1 MTQQTE
7 EMTIVEHLSELRK
20 RLIYVLSVFV
30 LGLIVGF
37 FVADPV
43 YEYLTKAESVKG
55 FVLHAF
61 SFWDGIGIYMKIAGL
76 FSLVVTL
83 PFTVFQIW
91 KFVSPGLR
99 PIERKAALK
108 YVPYVFLL
116 FLIGL
121 SFAYYVVFPM
131 ALAFTT
137 SITEKMG
144 LVETYGMKQYFS
156 FLFGIVL
163 PVSLLFELPLLIMF
177 LTAIRILN
185 PTRLRKMRRVA
196 YFILIF
202 IAVVVTPPDFISDLL
217 VMIPLL
223 LLYEF
228 SVFLS
233 AFVYRKQLA
242 ADEASESRYT
252 QASDENSMNS

>member
-1 MTQQTE
+1 MTQQME
-7 EMTIVEHLSELRK
+7 EMSITEHLSELRK
-20 RLIYVLSVFV
+20 RLIYVLSIFV
-30 LGLIVGF
+30 LGLIAGF

-43 YEYLTKAESVKG
+43 YQYLTKAESAKG

-76 FSLVVTL
+76 FSLIITL
-83 PFTVFQIW
+83 PFTVYQIW
-91 KFVSPGLR
+91 KFVSPGLKPR
-99 PIERKAALK
+99 ERKATLK

-116 FLIGL
+116 FLTGMAF
-121 SFAYYVVFPM
+121 SYYVIFPM

-137 SITEKMG
+137 AITEKMG

-177 LTAIRILN
+177 LTGLRILN
-185 PTRLRKMRRVA
+185 PIRLRKMRRVA
-196 YFILIF
+196 YFVLIF
-202 IAVVVTPPDFISDLL
+202 IAVVITPPDFISDLL

-223 LLYEF
+223 LLYEI
-228 SVFLS
+228 SVLLS
-233 AFVYRKQLA
+233 AIVYRKQLA
-242 ADEASESRYT
+242 ADEEIESRYVR
-252 QASDENSMNS
+252 AEDKKHVG

>member
-1 MTQQTE
+1 MTQQME
-7 EMTIVEHLSELRK
+7 EMSITEHLSELRK
-20 RLIYVLSVFV
+20 RLIYVLIIFV
-30 LGLIVGF
+30 LGLIAGF

-43 YEYLTKAESVKG
+43 YQYLTKAESAKG

-76 FSLVVTL
+76 FSLIITL
-83 PFTVFQIW
+83 PFTVYQIW
-91 KFVSPGLR
+91 KFVSPGLKPR
-99 PIERKAALK
+99 ERKATLK

-116 FLIGL
+116 FLTGMAF
-121 SFAYYVVFPM
+121 SYYVIFPM

-137 SITEKMG
+137 AITEKMG

-177 LTAIRILN
+177 LTGLRILN
-185 PTRLRKMRRVA
+185 PIRLRKMRRVA
-196 YFILIF
+196 YFVLIF
-202 IAVVVTPPDFISDLL
+202 IAVVITPPDFISDLL

-223 LLYEF
+223 LLYEI
-228 SVFLS
+228 SVLLS
-233 AFVYRKQLA
+233 AIVYRKQLA
-242 ADEASESRYT
+242 ADEEIESRYVR
-252 QASDENSMNS
+252 AEDKKHVG